1 VALTPQ
7 DGLATIA
14 LDWERGYGMIAD
26 LIYKNVHLLGIFMI
40 LVASGGLILHEI
52 NGGGQQQSGRKLAA
66 ITHGVGMLLVLFSGF
81 GMLARS
87 GIFWPWPGWVT
98 GKVIIWIV
106 FGALIAVI
114 GRTSRFARPLW
125 WIIIVLG
132 GVAAYLALNK
142 PF

>member
-1 VALTPQ
+1 
-7 DGLATIA
+7 
-14 LDWERGYGMIAD
+14 MIAD

-40 LVASGGLILHEI
+40 LVASGGLILHQI

-114 GRTSRFARPLW
+114 GRTSALARPLW
-125 WIIIVLG
+125 WITIVLG

>member
-1 VALTPQ
+1 MTPQ

>member
-1 VALTPQ
+1 LTPQ

-14 LDWERGYGMIAD
+14 QDREGGYGMIAD

-40 LVASGGLILHEI
+40 LVASGGLILHQI

-114 GRTSRFARPLW
+114 GRTLALARPLW
-125 WIIIVLG
+125 WITIVLG